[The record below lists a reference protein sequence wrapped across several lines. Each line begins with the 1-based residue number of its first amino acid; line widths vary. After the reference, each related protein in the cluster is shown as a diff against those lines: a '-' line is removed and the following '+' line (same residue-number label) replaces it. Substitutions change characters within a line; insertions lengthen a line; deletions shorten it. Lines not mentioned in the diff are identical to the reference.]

1 MHEGPGDIAL
11 QLDDGETQGGDS
23 QAPRTIDGTVPL
35 ELRGGGQ
42 AELVGEVASLVMVL
56 TVLMFVEGQ
65 DFGAVLVVVDPVFTL
80 LTQFE
85 QIVQIHRKVPFKE
98 AETRSFTVRVCRR

>member
-1 MHEGPGDIAL
+1 MRCPVRVHKWCRDIGL

-23 QAPRTIDGTVPL
+23 QAPRPIDGAVPL
-35 ELRGGGQ
+35 ELRGGSQ

-56 TVLMFVEGQ
+56 TVLVFVEGQ
-65 DFGAVLVVVDPVFTL
+65 DIGAVLVVVDPVLTL

-85 QIVQIHRKVPFKE
+85 QVVQIHCKFPFKE
-98 AETRSFTVRVCRR
+98 AET